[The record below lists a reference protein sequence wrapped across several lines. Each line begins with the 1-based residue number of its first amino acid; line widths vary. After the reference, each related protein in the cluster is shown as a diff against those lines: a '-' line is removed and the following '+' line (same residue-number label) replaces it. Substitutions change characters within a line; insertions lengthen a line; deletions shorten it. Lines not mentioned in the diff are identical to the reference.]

1 MPLGYLVGIMLLP
14 NYFDRLNIYDM
25 SSNIIS
31 AIERMSEYG
40 YIVFDDKYRYV
51 SANAYLKELF
61 PEIRDFCV
69 DAEVK
74 DSDSFFYR
82 EVIRYLCDWG
92 EEKADIKTIVVDEKY
107 FDVEIRIIS
116 HGRKKRIGY
125 LVEFTNCLL
134 EM

>member
-1 MPLGYLVGIMLLP
+1 M
-14 NYFDRLNIYDM
+14 
-25 SSNIIS
+25 
-31 AIERMSEYG
+31 
-40 YIVFDDKYRYV
+40 
-51 SANAYLKELF
+51 
-61 PEIRDFCV
+61 
-69 DAEVK
+69 K